1 MTTSKWWAAS
11 SCEKQDLL
19 MAAIERKIAGCGM
32 KNRTQSQILGFLSSA
47 WRIEAFPDSEDGAA
61 V

>member
-11 SCEKQDLL
+11 NCEKQDLL
-19 MAAIERKIAGCGM
+19 RAAIERIIAGWGM
-32 KNRTQSQILGFLSSA
+32 KNRTQFQTLWFLSSP
-47 WRIEAFPDSEDGAA
+47 WRIETSLDSEDGAA